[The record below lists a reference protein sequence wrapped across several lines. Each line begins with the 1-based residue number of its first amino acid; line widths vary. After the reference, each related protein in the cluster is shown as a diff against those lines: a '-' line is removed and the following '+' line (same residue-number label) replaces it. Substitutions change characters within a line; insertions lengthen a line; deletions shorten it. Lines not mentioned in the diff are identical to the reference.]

1 MTELEFWK
9 RLQDF
14 LAIEDMNRVKAL
26 GSKVL
31 EMLSARVTFQEAED
45 LKAQLP
51 AGLKVIWERH
61 EREMQKWNRE
71 QFVTKVR
78 EECFLDSNPEAERVI
93 RGVFGV
99 LQEGISPGEADDVQA
114 QLPKDMK
121 PLWESAGVVR
131 ETQAEEEVRRI
142 IY

>member
-14 LAIEDMNRVKAL
+14 LAIEDINRVKAL

-31 EMLSARVTFQEAED
+31 EMLSARLTFEEAED
-45 LKAQLP
+45 VKAQLS

-78 EECFLDSNPEAERVI
+78 EECFLENDADAERVV

-99 LQEGISPGEADDVQA
+99 LQEGISPGEADDVEA

-121 PLWESAGVVR
+121 PLWQSAGVVR
-131 ETQAEEEVRRI
+131 ETQAGEEARRI